1 MQAVGSSIV
10 HGDAHTGMRVG
21 GSIKD
26 TGMSGTVDGHKA
38 SLGAGSGTLTYSTL
52 ANVPKAKRQKLI
64 SEAKPMVNRSMII
77 TVFSWEEPGSARMC
91 GTPSGRPTSER
102 RASSTKLISTWFSTR
117 TSRLSTTCCVSRH
130 HQTS

>member
-26 TGMSGTVDGHKA
+26 TGMSATVDGHKA

-52 ANVPKAKRQKLI
+52 ANVPIAKRQKLI
-64 SEAKPMVNRSMII
+64 SEAKPMVN
-77 TVFSWEEPGSARMC
+77 
-91 GTPSGRPTSER
+91 
-102 RASSTKLISTWFSTR
+102 
-117 TSRLSTTCCVSRH
+117 
-130 HQTS
+130 